1 MDEENH
7 FEVMEELGQINM
19 FELIEPTPN
28 ESKAVE
34 QLQVG
39 DKVKCI
45 VTEESDFEAYNYL
58 KYYQPCALNSI
69 GEIQVI
75 EGKVLTVRFKNEIV
89 LLNRHQVS
97 L

>member
-19 FELIEPTPN
+19 FDLIEPVSD
-28 ESKAVE
+28 ESKSVE
-34 QLQVG
+34 LLQVG

-58 KYYQPCALNSI
+58 RYYQPSALNCI
-69 GEIQVI
+69 GEIQII